1 MKKIIGLSIAALLV
15 IGIVSGGTFAY
26 FSDTETSTGN
36 TFTAGTLN
44 LVSTVSGTAPADAT
58 KYTLTAG
65 GDGLNGNVVLVRVAP
80 NDSGTIVW
88 TLNNTGNM
96 AGTLTTTGTTVTFT
110 DGVAANE
117 QEAAVSV
124 PHANDGGSNG
134 DLDEFVGVNLQRGG
148 DYILGAAGTYVPFS
162 GLQAV
167 LAAESQSI
175 AASGSLVYTLSW
187 SVASDIVGL
196 GGSTALGAAVDDN
209 IIQGDTAQIDITF
222 TLTQP

>member
-1 MKKIIGLSIAALLV
+1 MKKIMGLSIAALLV
-15 IGIVSGGTFAY
+15 IGVVAGGTVAY

-65 GDGLNGNVVLVRVAP
+65 GDGLNGNVVLARVAP
-80 NDSGTIVW
+80 NDSGAIVW
-88 TLNNTGNM
+88 TLTNGGNL
-96 AGTLTTTGTTVTFT
+96 AGTLTTTGTTVSFT
-110 DGVAANE
+110 DGAAANE
-117 QEAAVSV
+117 QEAAVAV
-124 PHANDGGSNG
+124 PHANNGGANG
-134 DLDEFVGVNLQRGG
+134 DLDEFLGVKLQRGVT
-148 DYILGAAGTYVPFS
+148 YILGDATTYEPFS
-162 GLQAV
+162 ALQAI

-175 AASGSLVYTLSW
+175 AAAGSLVYTLSW
-187 SVASDIVGL
+187 SVAADIVGL

-222 TLTQP
+222 TLTQN